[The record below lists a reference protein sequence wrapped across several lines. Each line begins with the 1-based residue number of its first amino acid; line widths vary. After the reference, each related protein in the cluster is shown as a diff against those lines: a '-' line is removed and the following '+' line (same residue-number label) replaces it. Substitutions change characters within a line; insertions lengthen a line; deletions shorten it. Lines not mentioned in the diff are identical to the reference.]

1 MQVILACIFVL
12 EPYIYFTYQ
21 NNLSIFAHKILTYK
35 MITMKQLLFCAIAAI
50 ALVACSP
57 QTANNSA
64 EQNTTPKNH
73 SEYTSPNTAAQQE
86 VFDFIQKKGVFY
98 IATMDGDQP
107 RVRPFGALHIFE
119 GKMYIITGHVKRVAK
134 QLAQNPKAEICAQG
148 DNEWIRVAA
157 TMVEDERVEA
167 KKAVLDAHPHLRSMY
182 NENDDNIAVYYFTD
196 ATATISSFSGDEKTL
211 NF

>member
-1 MQVILACIFVL
+1 MKHLLVTAVAL
-12 EPYIYFTYQ
+12 
-21 NNLSIFAHKILTYK
+21 FAL
-35 MITMKQLLFCAIAAI
+35 M
-50 ALVACSP
+50 ACSP
-57 QTANNSA
+57 NSTESTA
-64 EQNTTPKNH
+64 EQTTPATEQNATPQNH
-73 SEYTSPNTAAQQE
+73 AEYTSPNTAAQQE

-167 KKAVLDAHPHLRSMY
+167 KKAVLDAHPNLRSMY
-182 NENDDNIAVYYFTD
+182 NENDDNIAVYYFTN
-196 ATATISSFSGDEKTL
+196 ATATISSFSGDQKTL

>member
-1 MQVILACIFVL
+1 
-12 EPYIYFTYQ
+12 
-21 NNLSIFAHKILTYK
+21 
-35 MITMKQLLFCAIAAI
+35 MKHLLFSAMVAIAFM
-50 ALVACSP
+50 ACSP
-57 QTANNSA
+57 QAANNTEQSA
-64 EQNTTPKNH
+64 PATEQSATPKNH
-73 SEYTSPNTAAQQE
+73 AEYTSPNADAQQE

-167 KKAVLDAHPHLRSMY
+167 KKAVLDAHPNLRSMY

-196 ATATISSFSGDEKTL
+196 ATATISSFSGDQKTL